1 MLNIMQLTSSS
12 KPTPTKPRKQTWIGA
27 LLTITDLATGLE

>member
-12 KPTPTKPRKQTWIGA
+12 RAKPTKPRRQTSIGA